1 LTSTKQY
8 APAVEPQ
15 SQTAIEVESED
26 VTENRQNK
34 SLNSSL
40 KVKMWGEKMKENSVR
55 GPIQSREVLQV
66 KQKFKDKVEGIFVLF
81 YRLV

>member
-1 LTSTKQY
+1 
-8 APAVEPQ
+8 
-15 SQTAIEVESED
+15 
-26 VTENRQNK
+26 
-34 SLNSSL
+34 
-40 KVKMWGEKMKENSVR
+40 MKENSVR